1 MTKFNDTEV
10 RCKYV
15 TIFKFIKTSEKR
27 KAVSTTGYE
36 EKVCNEED
44 YTVHYGA
51 SKNNKNQ

>member
-44 YTVHYGA
+44 YTGA